1 METWGLLTDIP
12 EECYNPGQKLYC
24 FEDKVYLVGDGDPGF
39 QSLDYKSISE
49 YNPRTKTWRF
59 NPSLYL
65 RRTYDTKYCIPDKNR
80 FIFHNYYNKSYV
92 MCYDDKSDGSL
103 YSERFVSG
111 MNRVVEVRGKIYAVS
126 VLGGVELFDLDTSK
140 WTTIT
145 DVPNRRVVGTAVAVL
160 NNKIYLTGGTA
171 SVMYCEPDSRVD
183 CYDPDTNTW
192 TRVAN
197 MNIGRRGHSLVSL
210 HGKLYAIG
218 GAPSGYYAYGGDG
231 CNRSYEDSGEVYDP
245 DSNTWTLLECKL
257 DGKALDSG
265 VGLLKKYLTM

>member
-1 METWGLLTDIP
+1 
-12 EECYNPGQKLYC
+12 
-24 FEDKVYLVGDGDPGF
+24 
-39 QSLDYKSISE
+39 
-49 YNPRTKTWRF
+49 
-59 NPSLYL
+59 
-65 RRTYDTKYCIPDKNR
+65 
-80 FIFHNYYNKSYV
+80 

-160 NNKIYLTGGTA
+160 NNKIYLTGGRPLW
-171 SVMYCEPDSRVD
+171 YGEPDSRVD

>member
-1 METWGLLTDIP
+1 MLYFLLCKINKTD
-12 EECYNPGQKLYC
+12 YH
-24 FEDKVYLVGDGDPGF
+24 LVN
-39 QSLDYKSISE
+39 YK
-49 YNPRTKTWRF
+49 
-59 NPSLYL
+59 
-65 RRTYDTKYCIPDKNR
+65 
-80 FIFHNYYNKSYV
+80 
-92 MCYDDKSDGSL
+92 

-126 VLGGVELFDLDTSK
+126 VLGGVELFALDTSK

-197 MNIGRRGHSLVSL
+197 MNISL

-218 GAPSGYYAYGGDG
+218 
-231 CNRSYEDSGEVYDP
+231 V
-245 DSNTWTLLECKL
+245 
-257 DGKALDSG
+257 
-265 VGLLKKYLTM
+265 

>member
-1 METWGLLTDIP
+1 M
-12 EECYNPGQKLYC
+12 
-24 FEDKVYLVGDGDPGF
+24 
-39 QSLDYKSISE
+39 
-49 YNPRTKTWRF
+49 
-59 NPSLYL
+59 
-65 RRTYDTKYCIPDKNR
+65 
-80 FIFHNYYNKSYV
+80 
-92 MCYDDKSDGSL
+92 
-103 YSERFVSG
+103 
-111 MNRVVEVRGKIYAVS
+111 
-126 VLGGVELFDLDTSK
+126 FDLDTSK

-145 DVPNRRVVGTAVAVL
+145 DVAVL

-171 SVMYCEPDSRVD
+171 SVD

>member
-1 METWGLLTDIP
+1 M
-12 EECYNPGQKLYC
+12 
-24 FEDKVYLVGDGDPGF
+24 
-39 QSLDYKSISE
+39 S
-49 YNPRTKTWRF
+49 
-59 NPSLYL
+59 
-65 RRTYDTKYCIPDKNR
+65 
-80 FIFHNYYNKSYV
+80 
-92 MCYDDKSDGSL
+92 
-103 YSERFVSG
+103 
-111 MNRVVEVRGKIYAVS
+111 
-126 VLGGVELFDLDTSK
+126 
-140 WTTIT
+140 
-145 DVPNRRVVGTAVAVL
+145 
-160 NNKIYLTGGTA
+160 
-171 SVMYCEPDSRVD
+171 VD